1 MFENYELQT
10 KQSSLKYFFILKE
23 EGTSKSSG
31 GGDLMSDLANKLS
44 RRRAGVAGSG

>member
-1 MFENYELQT
+1 MFENCELQT
-10 KQSSLKYFFILKE
+10 KQSLFKYFIVSKE